1 MKIYEQL
8 SNVQHELKCNK
19 SLYNNFGKYSYRS
32 TELIMEAAKP
42 LLFENDLCLTIT
54 DSIELIGERF
64 YIKATAT
71 IKFDVNKAVEV
82 ADAILNSVGELTSDE
97 FNDKI
102 YELENKIEE
111 LEAALQDRE
120 DRIDYMRRHETYVPF

>member
-1 MKIYEQL
+1 MSILEINFKNENVPIDVE
-8 SNVQHELKCNK
+8 SNSTTTTISINDNK
-19 SLYNNFGKYSYRS
+19 Y
-32 TELIMEAAKP
+32 P
-42 LLFENDLCLTIT
+42 
-54 DSIELIGERF
+54 
-64 YIKATAT
+64 AT
-71 IKFDVNKAVEV
+71 IKLDINKAVEI

-120 DRIDYMRRHETYVPF
+120 DRIDYMRRHETYMPF

>member
-1 MKIYEQL
+1 MSILEINFKNENVPIDVE
-8 SNVQHELKCNK
+8 SNSTTTTININDNK
-19 SLYNNFGKYSYRS
+19 Y
-32 TELIMEAAKP
+32 P
-42 LLFENDLCLTIT
+42 
-54 DSIELIGERF
+54 
-64 YIKATAT
+64 AT
-71 IKFDVNKAVEV
+71 IKLDVNKAIEV

>member
-1 MKIYEQL
+1 MSILEINFKNENVPINVE
-8 SNVQHELKCNK
+8 SNSTTTTIAINDNK
-19 SLYNNFGKYSYRS
+19 Y
-32 TELIMEAAKP
+32 P
-42 LLFENDLCLTIT
+42 
-54 DSIELIGERF
+54 
-64 YIKATAT
+64 AT
-71 IKFDVNKAVEV
+71 IKLDVNKAIEV

-120 DRIDYMRRHETYVPF
+120 DRIDYMRRHEIYMPF

>member
-1 MKIYEQL
+1 MSILEINFKNENVPVDVE
-8 SNVQHELKCNK
+8 SNSTTTTIAINDNK
-19 SLYNNFGKYSYRS
+19 Y
-32 TELIMEAAKP
+32 P
-42 LLFENDLCLTIT
+42 
-54 DSIELIGERF
+54 
-64 YIKATAT
+64 AT
-71 IKFDVNKAVEV
+71 IKLDVNKAIEI

-120 DRIDYMRRHETYVPF
+120 DRIEYMRRHETYVPF

>member
-1 MKIYEQL
+1 MSILEINFKNENVPVDVE
-8 SNVQHELKCNK
+8 SNSTTTTIAINDNK
-19 SLYNNFGKYSYRS
+19 Y
-32 TELIMEAAKP
+32 P
-42 LLFENDLCLTIT
+42 
-54 DSIELIGERF
+54 
-64 YIKATAT
+64 AT
-71 IKFDVNKAVEV
+71 IKLDVNKAVEI

>member
-1 MKIYEQL
+1 MSILEINFKNENMPINVE
-8 SNVQHELKCNK
+8 SNSTTTSIAINDNK
-19 SLYNNFGKYSYRS
+19 YP
-32 TELIMEAAKP
+32 AV
-42 LLFENDLCLTIT
+42 
-54 DSIELIGERF
+54 
-64 YIKATAT
+64 IKL
-71 IKFDVNKAVEV
+71 DVNKAVEV

-120 DRIDYMRRHETYVPF
+120 DRIEYMHRHETYVPF

>member
-1 MKIYEQL
+1 MSILEINFKNENVPVDVE
-8 SNVQHELKCNK
+8 SNSTTTTISINDNK
-19 SLYNNFGKYSYRS
+19 Y
-32 TELIMEAAKP
+32 P
-42 LLFENDLCLTIT
+42 
-54 DSIELIGERF
+54 
-64 YIKATAT
+64 AT
-71 IKFDVNKAVEV
+71 IKLDVNKAVEM
-82 ADAILNSVGELTSDE
+82 ADAILNSIGELNSDE

>member
-1 MKIYEQL
+1 MSILEINFKNENVPVDVE
-8 SNVQHELKCNK
+8 SNSTTTTISINNNK
-19 SLYNNFGKYSYRS
+19 Y
-32 TELIMEAAKP
+32 P
-42 LLFENDLCLTIT
+42 
-54 DSIELIGERF
+54 
-64 YIKATAT
+64 AT
-71 IKFDVNKAVEV
+71 IKLDVDKAVEI

-120 DRIDYMRRHETYVPF
+120 DRIEYMRRHETYMPF

>member
-1 MKIYEQL
+1 MSILEINFKNENVPVDVE
-8 SNVQHELKCNK
+8 SNSTTTTININDNK
-19 SLYNNFGKYSYRS
+19 Y
-32 TELIMEAAKP
+32 P
-42 LLFENDLCLTIT
+42 
-54 DSIELIGERF
+54 
-64 YIKATAT
+64 AT
-71 IKFDVNKAVEV
+71 IKLDVNKAVEV
-82 ADAILNSVGELTSDE
+82 ADAILNSVGELNSDE

>member
-1 MKIYEQL
+1 MSILEINFKNESVPVDVE
-8 SNVQHELKCNK
+8 SNSTTPTISINDNK
-19 SLYNNFGKYSYRS
+19 YP
-32 TELIMEAAKP
+32 AV
-42 LLFENDLCLTIT
+42 
-54 DSIELIGERF
+54 
-64 YIKATAT
+64 IKL
-71 IKFDVNKAVEV
+71 DVNKAIEV

>member
-1 MKIYEQL
+1 MSILEINFKNENVPVDVE
-8 SNVQHELKCNK
+8 SNSTTTTISINDNK
-19 SLYNNFGKYSYRS
+19 YP
-32 TELIMEAAKP
+32 AV
-42 LLFENDLCLTIT
+42 
-54 DSIELIGERF
+54 
-64 YIKATAT
+64 IKL
-71 IKFDVNKAVEV
+71 DVNKAVEI

>member
-1 MKIYEQL
+1 MSILEINFKNENVPVNVE
-8 SNVQHELKCNK
+8 SNSTTTTISINDNK
-19 SLYNNFGKYSYRS
+19 Y
-32 TELIMEAAKP
+32 P
-42 LLFENDLCLTIT
+42 
-54 DSIELIGERF
+54 
-64 YIKATAT
+64 AT
-71 IKFDVNKAVEV
+71 IKLDVNKAIEV

-120 DRIDYMRRHETYVPF
+120 DRIDYMRRHETYMPF

>member
-1 MKIYEQL
+1 MSILEINFKNENVPVDVE
-8 SNVQHELKCNK
+8 SNSTTTTISINDNK
-19 SLYNNFGKYSYRS
+19 YP
-32 TELIMEAAKP
+32 AV
-42 LLFENDLCLTIT
+42 
-54 DSIELIGERF
+54 
-64 YIKATAT
+64 IKL
-71 IKFDVNKAVEV
+71 DVNKAIEV

-120 DRIDYMRRHETYVPF
+120 DRINYMRRHETYVPF

>member
-1 MKIYEQL
+1 MSILEINFKNENVPIDVE
-8 SNVQHELKCNK
+8 SNSTTTTININDNK
-19 SLYNNFGKYSYRS
+19 Y
-32 TELIMEAAKP
+32 P
-42 LLFENDLCLTIT
+42 
-54 DSIELIGERF
+54 
-64 YIKATAT
+64 AT
-71 IKFDVNKAVEV
+71 IKLDVNKAIEV

-120 DRIDYMRRHETYVPF
+120 DRIDYMRRHETYIRF

>member
-1 MKIYEQL
+1 MSILEINFKNENVPVDVE
-8 SNVQHELKCNK
+8 SNSTTTTININDNK
-19 SLYNNFGKYSYRS
+19 Y
-32 TELIMEAAKP
+32 P
-42 LLFENDLCLTIT
+42 
-54 DSIELIGERF
+54 
-64 YIKATAT
+64 AT
-71 IKFDVNKAVEV
+71 IKLDVNKAIEV

>member
-1 MKIYEQL
+1 MSILEINFKNENVPINVE
-8 SNVQHELKCNK
+8 SNSTTTSIAINDNK
-19 SLYNNFGKYSYRS
+19 YP
-32 TELIMEAAKP
+32 AV
-42 LLFENDLCLTIT
+42 
-54 DSIELIGERF
+54 
-64 YIKATAT
+64 IKL
-71 IKFDVNKAVEV
+71 DVNKAVEV

>member
-1 MKIYEQL
+1 MSILEINFKNENVPVDVK
-8 SNVQHELKCNK
+8 SNSTTTTININDNK
-19 SLYNNFGKYSYRS
+19 Y
-32 TELIMEAAKP
+32 P
-42 LLFENDLCLTIT
+42 
-54 DSIELIGERF
+54 
-64 YIKATAT
+64 AT

-82 ADAILNSVGELTSDE
+82 ADAILNSIGELNSHE

-102 YELENKIEE
+102 YELENRIAE

>member
-1 MKIYEQL
+1 MSILEINFKNENVPVNVE
-8 SNVQHELKCNK
+8 SNSTTTTISINDNK
-19 SLYNNFGKYSYRS
+19 YP
-32 TELIMEAAKP
+32 AV
-42 LLFENDLCLTIT
+42 
-54 DSIELIGERF
+54 
-64 YIKATAT
+64 

>member
-1 MKIYEQL
+1 MSILEINFKNENVPVDVE
-8 SNVQHELKCNK
+8 SNSTTTTISINDNK
-19 SLYNNFGKYSYRS
+19 Y
-32 TELIMEAAKP
+32 P
-42 LLFENDLCLTIT
+42 
-54 DSIELIGERF
+54 
-64 YIKATAT
+64 AT
-71 IKFDVNKAVEV
+71 IKLDVNKAIEV

-120 DRIDYMRRHETYVPF
+120 DRIEYMRRHETYIPF

>member
-1 MKIYEQL
+1 MSILEINFKNENVPINVE
-8 SNVQHELKCNK
+8 SNSTTTTISINDNK
-19 SLYNNFGKYSYRS
+19 YP
-32 TELIMEAAKP
+32 AV
-42 LLFENDLCLTIT
+42 
-54 DSIELIGERF
+54 
-64 YIKATAT
+64 IKL
-71 IKFDVNKAVEV
+71 DVNKAVEI
-82 ADAILNSVGELTSDE
+82 ADAILNSIGELNSDE